1 MKWELDDNARSGFH
15 YLVLGVVVIGGF
27 RLGFWGL
34 YSLAYRGLPLEEV
47 MFLHGY
53 IGLGPGSIVVAHHSA
68 VERLLVAVAISL
80 LIALLSGLVFSLL
93 FRKDQARTFRRMV
106 VAGLIVTVPWAIW
119 AALFAPIRSTQV
131 LPDAILNHY
140 RQELVFDLPMPFGHT
155 EQLVFSG
162 EVLRIECG
170 HPDASRKDEV
180 HRSDISM
187 LTIHG
192 KEVLG
197 SAWYPDPDVDI
208 ESKDLDPSAQ
218 KMAQLV
224 ANAVD
229 AQVIVLSE

>member
-27 RLGFWGL
+27 RLGFGA

-170 HPDASRKDEV
+170 HPDASRKDECIDPIFQCSLSME
-180 HRSDISM
+180 RSTWVCVVS
-187 LTIHG
+187 
-192 KEVLG
+192 G
-197 SAWYPDPDVDI
+197 SGCRYREKGPRSQCA
-208 ESKDLDPSAQ
+208 

-229 AQVIVLSE
+229 AQVVVLSE